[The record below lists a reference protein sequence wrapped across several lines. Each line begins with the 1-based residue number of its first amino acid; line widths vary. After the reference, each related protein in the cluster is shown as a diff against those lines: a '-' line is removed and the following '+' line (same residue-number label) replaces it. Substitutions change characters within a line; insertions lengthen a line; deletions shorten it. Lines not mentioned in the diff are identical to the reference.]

1 MTASD
6 LIQVQLVCAW
16 SERAFVHRA
25 LVPAGTTA
33 LQLVERSRVLQRFPE
48 LAGAVPHLGVFGRKV
63 EPDYVLA
70 AGDRV
75 ELLREL
81 VNDPKDARRRRA
93 AEEREMRGRR

>member
-6 LIQVQLVCAW
+6 SIQVQLVCAW
-16 SERAFVHRA
+16 PERAFVHKAR
-25 LVPAGTTA
+25 VPAGTTA
-33 LQLVERSRVLQRFPE
+33 LQLLEQSRAIQRFPE
-48 LAGAVPHLGVFGRKV
+48 LAGTAVSLGVFGRKV

-93 AEEREMRGRR
+93 TEERERRGRR